1 MPWFQPLYNEAL
13 EIEDGEILIPDR
25 PGLGF
30 TFSPEAVERLALKR

>member
-13 EIEDGEILIPDR
+13 QIEAGEILIPDR

-30 TFSPEAVERLALKR
+30 TFNPDAVAKYRLAR